1 MSENKGG
8 RPPKFKSQKDLKA
21 RIERYFRWCEGEPLI
36 DETTGKP
43 VVTKSGI
50 PVYVGVHPPTIV
62 GLANALDVSRQT
74 LLNYQG
80 KRQFEEIITKA
91 KRRVEQYAEERLYD
105 KDGSAGARFNLQNNF
120 KGWKNETEVTLN
132 AAEGQDIMTEI
143 RARMAAEA
151 FQDEGGQSVRQ
162 SRTEGAS
169 AGAQRQDAPETRDP
183 TKSWAGGDLT

>member
-50 PVYVGVHPPTIV
+50 PVYIGVHPPTIV

-132 AAEGQDIMTEI
+132 AAEGQDIMAEI
-143 RARMAAEA
+143 RTRMAAEA
-151 FQDEGGQSVRQ
+151 FPDEGGQSVRQ

-169 AGAQRQDAPETRDP
+169 ADAQRQDAPETRDP
-183 TKSWAGGDLT
+183 TKSWAGGDLA

>member
-50 PVYVGVHPPTIV
+50 PVYIGVHPPTIV

-132 AAEGQDIMTEI
+132 AAEGKDIMTEI

-151 FQDEGGQSVRQ
+151 FPDEGGQ
-162 SRTEGAS
+162 A
-169 AGAQRQDAPETRDP
+169 
-183 TKSWAGGDLT
+183 

>member
-43 VVTKSGI
+43 VITKSGI
-50 PVYVGVHPPTIV
+50 PVYIGVHPPTIV

-120 KGWKNETEVTLN
+120 KGWKNETEVTVST
-132 AAEGQDIMTEI
+132 AEDANIMAEI
-143 RARMAAEA
+143 RARMAGEA
-151 FQDEGGQSVRQ
+151 
-162 SRTEGAS
+162 T
-169 AGAQRQDAPETRDP
+169 DAVNGVPTDGDP
-183 TKSWAGGDLT
+183 A

>member
-132 AAEGQDIMTEI
+132 AAEGQDIMAEI
-143 RARMAAEA
+143 RTRMAAEA
-151 FQDEGGQSVRQ
+151 FPDEGGQ
-162 SRTEGAS
+162 A
-169 AGAQRQDAPETRDP
+169 
-183 TKSWAGGDLT
+183 

>member
-36 DETTGKP
+36 DEGTGKP

-62 GLANALDVSRQT
+62 GLANALDISRQT

-80 KRQFEEIITKA
+80 KRQFEEIIAKA

-143 RARMAAEA
+143 RTRMAAEA
-151 FQDEGGQSVRQ
+151 FPDEGGQSVRQ

-169 AGAQRQDAPETRDP
+169 ADAQRQDAPETRDP
-183 TKSWAGGDLT
+183 TKSWAGGDLA

>member
-8 RPPKFKSQKDLKA
+8 RPPKFKSKKDLQA
-21 RIERYFRWCEGEPLI
+21 RIERYFLWCEGEPMI

-43 VVTKSGI
+43 VVTKGGV

-62 GLANALDVSRQT
+62 GLANALDISRQT

-80 KRQFEEIITKA
+80 KKQYEEIITRA

-120 KGWKNETEVTLN
+120 RGWKNETEVSVST
-132 AAEGQDIMTEI
+132 AEGADIMAEI
-143 RARMAAEA
+143 RARMAS
-151 FQDEGGQSVRQ
+151 EG
-162 SRTEGAS
+162 EGI
-169 AGAQRQDAPETRDP
+169 
-183 TKSWAGGDLT
+183 AGGDAK

>member
-21 RIERYFRWCEGEPLI
+21 RIERYFRWCEGEPMI

-50 PVYVGVHPPTIV
+50 PVYIGVHPPTIV

-132 AAEGQDIMTEI
+132 AAEGQDIMAEI
-143 RARMAAEA
+143 RTRMAAEA
-151 FQDEGGQSVRQ
+151 FPDEGGQSVRQ

-183 TKSWAGGDLT
+183 TKSWAGGDLA

>member
-50 PVYVGVHPPTIV
+50 PVYIGVHPPTIV

-143 RARMAAEA
+143 RARMAGEA
-151 FQDEGGQSVRQ
+151 MNAMNGV
-162 SRTEGAS
+162 
-169 AGAQRQDAPETRDP
+169 P
-183 TKSWAGGDLT
+183 TGGDAE

>member
-50 PVYVGVHPPTIV
+50 PVYIGVHPPTIV

-151 FQDEGGQSVRQ
+151 FPDEGGQ
-162 SRTEGAS
+162 A
-169 AGAQRQDAPETRDP
+169 
-183 TKSWAGGDLT
+183 

>member
-1 MSENKGG
+1 MSEKKGG

-43 VVTKSGI
+43 MVTKGGI

-62 GLANALDVSRQT
+62 GLANALDISRQT

-80 KRQFEEIITKA
+80 KKQFEEIITKA

-120 KGWKNETEVTLN
+120 KGWKNEAEVTFG
-132 AAEGQDIMTEI
+132 AAEDVSIMAEI
-143 RARMAAEA
+143 RARMAAEG
-151 FQDEGGQSVRQ
+151 DGI
-162 SRTEGAS
+162 
-169 AGAQRQDAPETRDP
+169 D
-183 TKSWAGGDLT
+183 GGDGGDGK

>member
-50 PVYVGVHPPTIV
+50 PVYIGVHPPTIV

-132 AAEGQDIMTEI
+132 AAEGQDIMAEI
-143 RARMAAEA
+143 RTRMAAEA
-151 FQDEGGQSVRQ
+151 FPDEGVQSVRQ